1 MKKVTS
7 ADSLVIISHY
17 KNLLQS
23 EGIEAFIR
31 NEHLGSIMGEMPFQE
46 VWPELWV
53 RNDLDL
59 DRAKQLIDTGIEQE
73 SPADAW
79 ACRQCGADNEGQFA
93 LCWQCQAAGPD
104 GNS

>member
-7 ADSLVIISHY
+7 SDSLVTISHY
-17 KNLLQS
+17 RNLLES

-31 NEHLGSIMGEMPFQE
+31 NEHLGGILGEMPFQE

-59 DRAKQLIDTGIEQE
+59 DRAKQLIDASITQE
-73 SPADAW
+73 SPAEPWRCDN
-79 ACRQCGADNEGQFA
+79 CGTDNEGQFA
-93 LCWQCQAAGPD
+93 ACWQCETPH
-104 GNS
+104 